1 LGWGMSAIGLFM
13 AYLDNRAAD
22 VSYLAL

>member
-13 AYLDNRAAD
+13 AYLDNRVAYM
-22 VSYLAL
+22 SYLAL

>member
-1 LGWGMSAIGLFM
+1 LGCGMSAIGLFM